1 MADSIDDKSGRK
13 GDGDIGLP
21 HGAVRHA
28 VGPATMADV
37 ARFAGLSIATVS
49 RVFNGDSSVRPG
61 NRDRVVRA
69 IEAVGYRPNR
79 VAVNLRRQ
87 KVEMLGVLVSDIENP
102 HFTATVRA
110 AEDAAY
116 RHGYRVLLCNTDEQ
130 ASKQSDYLKVLAA
143 ERVGGA
149 ILSPTDPGAP
159 EIRHLLDLGI
169 PLVAFDRRVL
179 DGRASS
185 VTAANRAGA
194 LLATRHLLGL
204 GHRRIGM
211 LAGADGVQTSDE
223 RREGYAHAM
232 EAAGL
237 RPLVAEGAFRIE
249 PSRAAADRLLQHRDI
264 TALITANNLASIG
277 ALQALQGAGRRVPD
291 DIALVTMDDPPW
303 ASLMSPALTALAQ
316 PVQEM
321 SERAVALLL
330 DEMEQRDHG
339 PRHVCFDFELRVRGS
354 CGAVS

>member
-1 MADSIDDKSGRK
+1 MEGKSGREVDRDA
-13 GDGDIGLP
+13 GSTDGS
-21 HGAVRHA
+21 VRRGS
-28 VGPATMADV
+28 GPATMADV
-37 ARFAGLSIATVS
+37 ARLAGMSIATVS
-49 RVFNGDSSVRPG
+49 RAFNGESSVRPE
-61 NRDRVVRA
+61 NRDRVARA

-79 VAVNLRRQ
+79 VAMNLRRQ
-87 KVEMLGVLVSDIENP
+87 KVEMIGVLVSDIENP

-110 AEDAAY
+110 AEAAAY

-130 ASKQSDYLKVLAA
+130 ASKQSDYLNVLAA

-169 PLVAFDRRVL
+169 QLVAFDRRVL

-204 GHRRIGM
+204 GHTRIGM

-232 EAAGL
+232 EASGL
-237 RPLVAEGAFRIE
+237 QPLVADGGFRIE
-249 PSRAAADRLLQHRDI
+249 PSRAAAERLLEHRDM

-277 ALQALQGAGRRVPD
+277 ALQALQAAGRRVPD
-291 DIALVTMDDPPW
+291 DVALVTMDDPPW
-303 ASLMSPALTALAQ
+303 ASLMTPALTALAQ

-321 SERAVALLL
+321 AECAVALLL
-330 DEMEQRDHG
+330 DGLEHRDHV
-339 PRHVCFDFELRVRGS
+339 PQHVSFDFELRVRGS
-354 CGAVS
+354 CGTVS